1 MVIISHHLKKLILVC
16 TFFLGIRIVTG
27 APGANTTINSG
38 TNTWKTYSLQR
49 GSTAPTSENAP
60 NPNASTNNAIYAST
74 TTTATN
80 KGGGPDIPGTVVI
93 RNRIQTG
100 NGTQYADDEDPYGRC
115 MNMKLTSFADGGNPQ
130 QSSSGAR
137 DPRIIDLNS
146 GGSQNGL
153 NQMTNGAKIQ
163 MSPRTGSP
171 VAVSTVV
178 VGGSP
183 TPHHQNFNTLPA
195 HVRKLHF

>member
-1 MVIISHHLKKLILVC
+1 MFS
-16 TFFLGIRIVTG
+16 GIRIVTG
-27 APGANTTINSG
+27 APGGANNAINSG

-60 NPNASTNNAIYAST
+60 NNAIYAST
-74 TTTATN
+74 TTTTN
-80 KGGGPDIPGTVVI
+80 NGGPDIPGTVVI

-100 NGTQYADDEDPYGRC
+100 NGSQYADDEDPYGRC
-115 MNMKLTSFADGGNPQ
+115 MNMKLTSFADSSGSNPQ
-130 QSSSGAR
+130 QQSSAGAVGSSTR

-146 GGSQNGL
+146 GSQNGL

-171 VAVSTVV
+171 VAVSAVV

>member
-27 APGANTTINSG
+27 APGANIINDG

-60 NPNASTNNAIYAST
+60 NASNNAIYAST
-74 TTTATN
+74 TTTTN
-80 KGGGPDIPGTVVI
+80 NGGPDIPGTVVI

-115 MNMKLTSFADGGNPQ
+115 MNMKLTSFADSVGGNPQ
-130 QSSSGAR
+130 QSSTGVVGSAR

-146 GGSQNGL
+146 GSQNGL

-178 VGGSP
+178 GVGGSP

>member
-1 MVIISHHLKKLILVC
+1 MFS
-16 TFFLGIRIVTG
+16 GIRIVTG
-27 APGANTTINSG
+27 APGGANNAINSG

-115 MNMKLTSFADGGNPQ
+115 MNMKLTSFADSSSGGCNPQ
-130 QSSSGAR
+130 QQSSAAGAVGSSTR

-146 GGSQNGL
+146 GSQNGL

-171 VAVSTVV
+171 VAVSAAVV

>member
-1 MVIISHHLKKLILVC
+1 MFS
-16 TFFLGIRIVTG
+16 GIRIVTG
-27 APGANTTINSG
+27 APGANNAINSG

-60 NPNASTNNAIYAST
+60 NLNASTNNAIYAST

-115 MNMKLTSFADGGNPQ
+115 MNMKLTSFADSSGGCNPQ
-130 QSSSGAR
+130 QQSAGAVGSSTR

-146 GGSQNGL
+146 GSQNGL